1 MSSKRSAGAKRSLTF
16 LNTLL
21 LASAVSVPAFAQI
34 ETVVVTA
41 EKRAQDVQ
49 TVPVA
54 ISVFNSEKRDA
65 MGIQSI
71 QDMTNFTPGLQY
83 STSTDRISLRG
94 VGRMTNVLSAD
105 ASVANY
111 DDGLYET
118 FAVAA
123 GRSSMDLDRVEV
135 LRGPQGTLYGRNAI
149 AGALNEVTKHPDTDA
164 FHGEFRAT
172 YGNYDHAT
180 LEASLS
186 GPLSDVWA
194 YRIYGVWDQQTEGYA
209 KNVIPGH
216 PDEGNVINEWY
227 VDAQIQAKWNSH
239 FEMWTKFQ
247 TAQWYNGAGGPGAA
261 SGGWHPNDA
270 PTYEFGTAA
279 TALNPGY
286 GCTAQA
292 GGPYATANT
301 TAYAATSPLPA
312 ATACLNPSVETP
324 WRINRLIPYKVRLP
338 EYVSINSQ
346 WTYHTDA
353 DFDIKYIVGGTF
365 YHYHL
370 TGPSNGGAGGSGTL
384 APIQSYKIKTLGS
397 TLFPN
402 NVTVFGDESF
412 DYQEKNGFFSNELN
426 FISSGDGPVQWV
438 AGVYQY
444 FQHYT
449 QPVFTTQP
457 SQATWN
463 GPFGAP
469 AFFCSAPVAN
479 GGNGVGT
486 GGVCAPETGFRRFDN
501 RPSVN
506 AESYAGY
513 GQVDWNITDE
523 LKVTGGLRYSW
534 DKKYGREQV
543 RLLCN
548 YVPACFA
555 APEFAGVIPGG
566 LPAVD
571 LTQLG
576 TVVSTGIDPTPVPH
590 TALPKGVTTLTS
602 YDPVTGL
609 ASRNYNARWGA
620 LTGTLGVEWQPD
632 EDTLVYGKYS
642 RGYKS
647 GGFNIGIFTVLSFNP
662 WTDAEHVDSFEI
674 GAKHQFGDW
683 LTANVAA
690 FHYKYNNLQIPLAV
704 VQSSGGLSQSQ
715 TSFFNVPESISQGI
729 EVETNFSP
737 IENLNILFN
746 YSYLDAHITKGFAA
760 DPADPGAHAPGAQPA
775 LSDAACLTN
784 YTSDTTV
791 FPTGINPATFGS
803 GNETAI
809 CSRDIYTAGTAP
821 GPGAPLGG
829 VGGVG
834 WNKPQN
840 LKGNDLP
847 NAPRNKVAVNILY
860 TWNIE
865 NFGSLT
871 PSVSYV
877 WRDVQ
882 YGALFSRS
890 YNAAPSWDQWDAR
903 IGYKSENGNYEVYLW
918 GKNIFDQVGYDAGA
932 NGFRLAGTVDNAVGA
947 PTNFVQGVNNPV
959 GYGAVRGEDVTTGTV
974 TTYSPT
980 PPATYGVEFR
990 YKFD

>member
-1 MSSKRSAGAKRSLTF
+1 MSSKRSAGTKRSLTF
-16 LNTLL
+16 LNTVL
-21 LASAVSVPAFAQI
+21 LASAFAVPAFAQI

-65 MGIQSI
+65 VGIQSI

-123 GRSSMDLDRVEV
+123 GRSSLDLDRVEV

-149 AGALNEVTKHPDTDA
+149 GGALNEVTKHPATDG
-164 FHGEFRAT
+164 FHGEMRAN
-172 YGNYDHAT
+172 YGNYDHALGEVRIT
-180 LEASLS
+180 
-186 GPLSDVWA
+186 GPLNDVWA
-194 YRIYGVWDQQTEGYA
+194 YSLYGSWEQQTKGYS
-209 KNVIPGH
+209 KNIIPGA
-216 PDEGNVINEWY
+216 PSEGNVINEWY
-227 VDAQIQAKWNSH
+227 VDGQIQAKWNDH

-247 TAQWYNGAGGPGAA
+247 TAQWHNGAGGPGAA

-270 PTYEFGTAA
+270 PTYEYGVSA

-301 TAYAATSPLPA
+301 TAYGATSPLPA
-312 ATACLNPSVETP
+312 ASACLNPSVSTP
-324 WRINRLIPYKVRLP
+324 WRIANLVPYAVKLP

-353 DFDIKYIVGGTF
+353 DFDIKYIVGGTY
-365 YHYHL
+365 YHYIL

-384 APIQSYKIKTLGS
+384 APISAYKIKSFLG
-397 TLFPN
+397 PN
-402 NVTVFGDESF
+402 PADITVHGDESF
-412 DYQEKNGFFSNELN
+412 NYQEKNGFVSNEIN
-426 FISSGDGPVQWV
+426 FISTGDGPLQWV
-438 AGVYQY
+438 AGVYDY
-444 FQHYT
+444 MQHYT

-457 SQATWN
+457 SQAQWN

-469 AFFCSAPVAN
+469 
-479 GGNGVGT
+479 GVLCAQT
-486 GGVCAPETGFRRFDN
+486 GGVCAPQSNFRRFDN

-506 AESYAGY
+506 ANSEAVY
-513 GQVDWNITDE
+513 GQADYNVTDE
-523 LKVTGGLRYSW
+523 LKVTGGIRYSW
-534 DKKYGREQV
+534 DRKFGVEKV
-543 RLLCN
+543 RLECFG
-548 YVPACFA
+548 VPACFVP
-555 APEFAGVIPGG
+555 PEDSVFVGG

-571 LTQLG
+571 LTQVG
-576 TVVSTGIDPTPVPH
+576 TVVASGVPGP
-590 TALPKGVTTLTS
+590 LPQGVTGPTT
-602 YDPVTGL
+602 YDPITGL
-609 ASRNYNARWGA
+609 ASRHYNAHWGA

-632 EDTLVYGKYS
+632 TDTLMYAKYS

-647 GGFNIGIFTVLSFNP
+647 GGFNIGIFTVLSFTP
-662 WTDAEHVDSFEI
+662 YTAAEHVDSFEI

-683 LTANVAA
+683 LTADIAV
-690 FHYKYNNLQIPLAV
+690 FHYAYQNLQIPLAV
-704 VQSSGGLSQSQ
+704 VQNGGGLSQSS
-715 TSFFNVPESISQGI
+715 TAFFNVPQSISQG
-729 EVETNFSP
+729 VELETTFSP

-746 YSYLDAHITKGFAA
+746 YSYLDAHITRGQAN
-760 DPADPGAHAPGAQPA
+760 DPADPGAVAAGANPA
-775 LSDAACLTN
+775 LSDAACAAD
-784 YTSDTTV
+784 YG
-791 FPTGINPATFGS
+791 PGIGPNLVS
-803 GNETAI
+803 GNLSAI

-821 GPGAPLGG
+821 G
-829 VGGVG
+829 GVG

-840 LKGNDLP
+840 LAGNTLP
-847 NAPRNKVAVNILY
+847 NAPKNKVAVNVLY
-860 TWNIE
+860 TWNID

-882 YGALFSRS
+882 YGALFTRK

-903 IGYKSENGNYEVYLW
+903 VRYQSEDGNYEVFLY
-918 GKNIFDQVGYDAGA
+918 GKNIFNKIGYDGGA
-932 NGFRLAGTVDNAVGA
+932 QGYRLAGTKDTFVGG
-947 PTNFVQGVNNPV
+947 PFPFYTQTNFVQGVNNPA

-974 TTYSPT
+974 STYSPT
-980 PPATYGVEFR
+980 PPATYGIEFH